1 MAGTLKTDPSIDER
15 RGTLSSRILSMVTA
29 RLLAVAEGEGL
40 NGDELLLQANLS
52 RELLSTPDRYLP
64 IERHV
69 ALGDAISAALGPVNG
84 GLHSGM
90 AIFGD
95 PRGGLGYAIRRSGVH
110 GRALRRFC
118 GFLAVANQS
127 LQTRLSGTDGG
138 PLKLELELAQGLK
151 RQGHPAEALFAAW
164 VAISRFVT
172 NRDWV
177 PLSVTFTHEPRGP
190 TSEHAEF
197 FRCPVEFAAPAT
209 TLSIGADTLLDP
221 IERTEH
227 TLNAVF
233 DRLQAQLYGQSHSEA
248 AIETLMNAL
257 HHGGV
262 ETQDPLKPAL
272 LRRAAEL
279 LCGADFGLPSFEVA
293 FLLGFSDVETLQ
305 DALAEAGR
313 THPG

>member
-1 MAGTLKTDPSIDER
+1 MKGTLNAASSVDEP
-15 RGTLSSRILSMVTA
+15 RGTLGSRILSMVTA

-40 NGDELLLQANLS
+40 NGDELLLQARLS
-52 RELLSTPDRYLP
+52 RELLSNPDRYLP

-118 GFLAVANQS
+118 SFLAVANQS
-127 LQTRLSGTDGG
+127 LRTRLSGAEGG
-138 PLKLELELAQGLK
+138 ALSLELELAQGLK

-177 PLSVTFTHEPRGP
+177 PLAVTFTHDPRGP

-197 FRCPVEFAAPAT
+197 FRCPVEFGAPAT
-209 TLSIGADTLLDP
+209 TLSIGASTLRDS
-221 IERTEH
+221 IEWTEH
-227 TLNAVF
+227 PLDATF
-233 DRLQAQLYGQSHSEA
+233 TRLQAQLCDHASGA
-248 AIETLMNAL
+248 ALEVLMSAL
-257 HHGGV
+257 RRGGV
-262 ETQDPLKPAL
+262 EPEASFIEPAL
-272 LRRAAEL
+272 LGRTAQL
-279 LCGADFGLPSFEVA
+279 LCGADFNLPRFEAA
-293 FLLGFSDVETLQ
+293 FLLGFSDVEALRA
-305 DALAEAGR
+305 ALAKITAGQ
-313 THPG
+313 